1 MGWDKRR
8 KQGQRKMM
16 SCMIKNQVAMMT
28 AMKTQLERS
37 LSHSLRYGSDITNIL
52 KDRIEKSK

>member
-8 KQGQRKMM
+8 KQRQHKMM
-16 SCMIKNQVAMMT
+16 SCMMKNQVTMMT
-28 AMKTQLERS
+28 AMVAQLECDR
-37 LSHSLRYGSDITNIL
+37 LHSLHYGSDITNIL